1 MSHLEEL
8 KIVSDIQFG
17 FRKSHSWKPNCASP
31 SKILL
36 KTLIMASKAILSC
49 LTLLKLLILSHT
61 NASYSIQAKPLQRTG
76 HNQQVDSS
84 LEGLKIRLC
93 QAKVGRNGNT
103 WEVFPFFERMFLA
116 LMPEMGKGRGVAG
129 GRSYARYHGHQKVEI
144 THHSDWNYVF
154 TFNGNFRSKRTVH
167 GWTCS

>member
-1 MSHLEEL
+1 MSHLGEF

-17 FRKSHSWKPNCASP
+17 FRKSHSWKPNCASA

-61 NASYSIQAKPLQRTG
+61 NASYSIQAKALRRTG

-93 QAKVGRNGNT
+93 QVSTGTLGK
-103 WEVFPFFERMFLA
+103 FFFFSSGSLRECR
-116 LMPEMGKGRGVAG
+116 EMGKGRGVAG
-129 GRSYARYHGHQKVEI
+129 GGGGGGPTQVI
-144 THHSDWNYVF
+144 TDI
-154 TFNGNFRSKRTVH
+154 KKLK
-167 GWTCS
+167 

>member
-1 MSHLEEL
+1 MSHLEEF

-31 SKILL
+31 SKILR

-61 NASYSIQAKPLQRTG
+61 NASYSIQAKALRRTG

-93 QAKVGRNGNT
+93 QVSTGTLGKFFRCGWGR
-103 WEVFPFFERMFLA
+103 R
-116 LMPEMGKGRGVAG
+116 
-129 GRSYARYHGHQKVEI
+129 GRSYASYHGHQKVEI
-144 THHSDWNYVF
+144 THHRD
-154 TFNGNFRSKRTVH
+154 
-167 GWTCS
+167 